1 MVKVGSHGMKIVI
14 PAAGAGKR
22 LYPHTYTKPKPMV
35 FVAGKPII
43 GHILDKAIDLRP
55 EEVIVVV
62 GYMKEPL
69 IAYVDANY
77 RRKFRK
83 ITFVHQEQQLGLGH
97 SIHVAREAIGDSPVM
112 IALGDMI
119 FKGGYREFAEQHRCN
134 GECSGSIGVKE
145 VDSPRHYGIVLADY
159 RGRVKRL
166 VEKPRRSK
174 SKLGI
179 AGVYFIEDTP
189 ALFKALDHVVRRR
202 NGGEVQLTDAL
213 QKAVEAGADYRTFE
227 VNSWYD
233 CGRPESLLEVNRLLL
248 SELKPRPKPA
258 GSSIIIDPVSIGDN
272 VVIESSII
280 GPNVSVSDDCEIR
293 NSIIEDSIVGLHSAV
308 RHMMLRQS
316 ILGDGVVLSGKSNS
330 LNIGDSSTIE
340 F

>member
-1 MVKVGSHGMKIVI
+1 MKIVI

-43 GHILDKAIDLRP
+43 GHILDKAIDMKP
-55 EEVIVVV
+55 EEVVIVV
-62 GYMKEPL
+62 GYMKERL
-69 IAYVDANY
+69 IDYVSENY

-83 ITFVHQEQQLGLGH
+83 ITYVNQEQQLGLGH
-97 SIHVAREAIGDSPVM
+97 SIYVARDAVGDSPVM

-119 FKGGYREFAEQHRCN
+119 FKGGYKEFADLHRCN
-134 GECSGSIGVKE
+134 GECSGSIGVK
-145 VDSPRHYGIVLADY
+145 DIDNPRHYGIVSLDDD
-159 RGRVKRL
+159 GRVKKL
-166 VEKPRRSK
+166 VEKPKRST

-189 ALFKALDHVVRRR
+189 ALFRALEKIVEGRGD
-202 NGGEVQLTDAL
+202 GEVQLTDAL
-213 QKAVEAGADYRTFE
+213 QRAVESGANYRTFE

-233 CGRPESLLEVNRLLL
+233 CGRPASLLEVNRLLL
-248 SELKPRPKPA
+248 AELKPKWKLVEH
-258 GSSIIIDPVSIGDN
+258 SIVIDPVSIGKD
-272 VVIESSII
+272 VVIENSII
-280 GPNVSVSDDCEIR
+280 GPNVSISDNSVIC
-293 NSIIEDSIVGLHSAV
+293 NSIVEDSIVGFHSEV
-308 RHMMLRQS
+308 KHMMLRQS
-316 ILGDGVVLSGKSNS
+316 IVGDGVILSGKSNS

>member
-1 MVKVGSHGMKIVI
+1 MKIVI

-43 GHILDKAIDLRP
+43 GHILDKAIDMRP
-55 EEVIVVV
+55 EEVIIVV
-62 GYMKEPL
+62 GYMKERL
-69 IAYVDANY
+69 IDYVSENY

-83 ITFVHQEQQLGLGH
+83 ISYVNQDEQLGLGH
-97 SIHVAREAIGDSPVM
+97 SIYVAREAVGDSPVM

-119 FKGGYREFAEQHRCN
+119 FKGGYREFADLHRCN
-134 GECSGSIGVKE
+134 GDCSGSIGVKE
-145 VDSPRHYGIVLADY
+145 IDNPRHYGIVSLD
-159 RGRVKRL
+159 RDGRVRKL
-166 VEKPRRSK
+166 VEKPKRSA
-174 SKLGI
+174 SRTGI

-189 ALFKALDHVVRRR
+189 ALFRALERVVRNR
-202 NGGEVQLTDAL
+202 GDGEVQLTDAL
-213 QKAVEAGADYRTFE
+213 QRAVEEGADYRTFE

-248 SELKPRPKPA
+248 SELKPKHKLAER
-258 GSSIIIDPVSIGDN
+258 SIIIDPVSVGKD
-272 VVIESSII
+272 VVIENSII
-280 GPNVSVSDDCEIR
+280 GPNVSISDNCTIR
-293 NSIIEDSIVGLHSAV
+293 NSIIEDSIVGFHSEV
-308 RHMMLRQS
+308 RQMMLRQS
-316 ILGDGVVLSGKSNS
+316 ILGDGVVLHGKSNS

>member
-1 MVKVGSHGMKIVI
+1 MKIVI

-43 GHILDKAIDLRP
+43 GHILDKAIAMKPR
-55 EEVIVVV
+55 EVVIVV
-62 GYMKEPL
+62 GYMKDRL
-69 IAYVDANY
+69 IDYVSENY
-77 RRKFRK
+77 QRKFRK
-83 ITFVHQEQQLGLGH
+83 ITYVSQDEQLGLGH
-97 SIHVAREAIGDSPVM
+97 SIYVAREAVGDSPVM

-119 FKGGYREFAEQHRCN
+119 FKGGYKEFADLHKGN
-134 GECSGSIGVKE
+134 GACSGSIGVKE
-145 VDSPRHYGIVLADY
+145 IDNPRHYGIVTLDQEC
-159 RGRVKRL
+159 RVKNL
-166 VEKPRRSK
+166 VEKPRRSA

-189 ALFKALDHVVRRR
+189 ALFRALEEIVQCR
-202 NGGEVQLTDAL
+202 NGGEIQLTDAL
-213 QKAVEAGADYRTFE
+213 QRSVEQGADYRTFE

-233 CGRPESLLEVNRLLL
+233 CGRPASLLEVNRLLL
-248 SELKPRPKPA
+248 AELKPKWKRVEK
-258 GSSIIIDPVSIGDN
+258 SIIIDPVSIGRD
-272 VVIESSII
+272 VTIENSII
-280 GPNVSVSDDCEIR
+280 GPNVSISDNSTIS
-293 NSIIEDSIVGLHSAV
+293 NSIVEDSIVGFHSEV

-316 ILGDGVVLSGKSNS
+316 IVGDGVVLAGKSNS

>member
-1 MVKVGSHGMKIVI
+1 MKVII

-43 GHILDKAIDLRP
+43 GHILDKMVDIEP

-62 GYMKEPL
+62 GYMKDK
-69 IAYVDANY
+69 IISYVKANY
-77 RRKFRK
+77 SDSFKK
-83 ITFVHQEQQLGLGH
+83 ITFVNQEQQLGLGH
-97 SIHVAREAIGDSPVM
+97 SIFVTRDQVGDSPIL

-119 FKGGYREFAEQHRCN
+119 FRDGYSDFLDQHRRN
-134 GECSGSIGVKE
+134 GDCSGSIGVKLI
-145 VDSPRHYGIVLADY
+145 DNPQHYGIVYL
-159 RGRVKRL
+159 GPGHTIEKL
-166 VEKPRRSK
+166 VEKPESST

-189 ALFKALDHVVRRR
+189 RLFDAIGSLLKT
-202 NGGEVQLTDAL
+202 NNSCEVQLTDAL
-213 QKAVEAGADYRTFE
+213 QLSVENGSVYKTFE

-233 CGRPESLLEVNRLLL
+233 CGRPESLLEVNRILL
-248 SELKPRPKPA
+248 SENTASYNGAKN
-258 GSSIIIDPVSIGDN
+258 SIIIEPVSIGKNAKIDN
-272 VVIESSII
+272 SII
-280 GPNVSVSDDCEIR
+280 GPYVSISDGAAVSS
-293 NSIIEDSIVGLHSAV
+293 SIIEDSIVGNNAEIK
-308 RHMMLRQS
+308 HMMLRYS
-316 ILGDGVVLSGKSNS
+316 IIGDHAVLIGKSNA

>member
-1 MVKVGSHGMKIVI
+1 MKIVI

-43 GHILDKAIDLRP
+43 GHILDKAIDMKP
-55 EEVIVVV
+55 EEVVIVV
-62 GYMKEPL
+62 GYMKERL
-69 IAYVDANY
+69 IDYVKENY

-83 ITFVHQEQQLGLGH
+83 ITYVDQDEQLGLGH
-97 SIHVAREAIGDSPVM
+97 SIYVARTAVGDSPVM

-119 FKGGYREFAEQHRCN
+119 FKGGYKAFADLHRCN
-134 GECSGSIGVKE
+134 GSCSGSIGVKE
-145 VDSPRHYGIVLADY
+145 IDNPRHYGIVTLDEG
-159 RGRVKRL
+159 GRVTKL
-166 VEKPRRSK
+166 VEKPKRST

-189 ALFKALDHVVRRR
+189 ALFKALGKIVRNRSE
-202 NGGEVQLTDAL
+202 GEVQLTDAL
-213 QKAVEAGADYRTFE
+213 QKSVEGGADYRTFE

-233 CGRPESLLEVNRLLL
+233 CGRPASLLEVNRLLL
-248 SELKPRPKPA
+248 AELKPKWKLTER
-258 GSSIIIDPVSIGDN
+258 SIIIDPVSIGKD
-272 VVIESSII
+272 VLIENSII
-280 GPNVSVSDDCEIR
+280 GPNVSISDNCEIR
-293 NSIIEDSIVGLHSAV
+293 NSIIEDSIVGFQSDV
-308 RHMMLRQS
+308 RHMMLRGS
-316 ILGDGVVLSGKSNS
+316 ILGDGVVLSGKSKS

>member
-1 MVKVGSHGMKIVI
+1 MKIVI
-14 PAAGAGKR
+14 PAAGTGKR

-43 GHILDKAIDLRP
+43 GHILDKAVDMKP
-55 EEVIVVV
+55 EEVVIVV

-69 IAYVDANY
+69 IDYVSANY

-83 ITFVHQEQQLGLGH
+83 ITYVNQDEQLGLGH
-97 SIHVAREAIGDSPVM
+97 SIYVAREAVGDSPVM

-119 FKGGYREFAEQHRCN
+119 FKGGYKEFADLHRCN
-134 GECSGSIGVKE
+134 GKCSGSIGVKE
-145 VDSPRHYGIVLADY
+145 IDNPRHYGIVTVDHT
-159 RGRVKRL
+159 GRVKKL
-166 VEKPRRSK
+166 VEKPKRST
-174 SKLGI
+174 SHTGI

-189 ALFKALDHVVRRR
+189 SLFKALERVVCNR
-202 NGGEVQLTDAL
+202 GDGEVQLTDAL

-248 SELKPRPKPA
+248 AELKPKWKLTER
-258 GSSIIIDPVSIGDN
+258 SIIVDPVAIGKD
-272 VVIESSII
+272 VVIENSII
-280 GPNVSVSDDCEIR
+280 GPNVSISDGSKIC
-293 NSIIEDSIVGLHSAV
+293 NSFIEDSIVGFHSEV
-308 RHMMLRQS
+308 HQMMLRQS
-316 ILGDGVVLSGKSNS
+316 IVGDGVVLRGKANA

>member
-1 MVKVGSHGMKIVI
+1 MKIVI

-43 GHILDKAIDLRP
+43 GHILDKAIDMKP
-55 EEVIVVV
+55 EEVVIVV
-62 GYMKEPL
+62 GYMKERL
-69 IAYVDANY
+69 IDYVKENY
-77 RRKFRK
+77 RRKFKK
-83 ITFVHQEQQLGLGH
+83 ITYVDQNEQLGLGH
-97 SIHVAREAIGDSPVM
+97 SIYVAREAVGDSPVM

-119 FKGGYREFAEQHRCN
+119 FKGGYKEFADLHRSN
-134 GECSGSIGVKE
+134 GSCSGSIGVKE
-145 VDSPRHYGIVLADY
+145 VDNPKHYGIVTLDEN
-159 RGRVKRL
+159 GRITKL
-166 VEKPRRSK
+166 VEKPKRSM

-189 ALFKALDHVVRRR
+189 ALFKALGKIVR
-202 NGGEVQLTDAL
+202 NHGEGEVQLTDAL
-213 QKAVEAGADYRTFE
+213 QKAVEGGADYRTFE

-233 CGRPESLLEVNRLLL
+233 CGRPASLLEVNRLLL
-248 SELKPRPKPA
+248 AELKPKWKLTER
-258 GSSIIIDPVSIGDN
+258 SILIDPVSIGKD
-272 VVIESSII
+272 VVIENSII
-280 GPNVSVSDDCEIR
+280 GPNVSISDNCEIR
-293 NSIIEDSIVGLHSAV
+293 NSIIEDSILGFQSDV
-308 RHMMLRQS
+308 RHMMLRGS

>member
-1 MVKVGSHGMKIVI
+1 MKVLI

-43 GHILDKAIDLRP
+43 GHILDKAVDLKP
-55 EEVIVVV
+55 ESVVIVV
-62 GYMKEPL
+62 GYMKDKL
-69 IAYVDANY
+69 IDYVDDHY
-77 RRKFRK
+77 RKKFRD
-83 ITFVHQEQQLGLGH
+83 IVYVTQEQQLGLGH
-97 SIHVAREAIGDSPVM
+97 SILVAADAVGDSPVM

-119 FKGGYREFAEQHRCN
+119 FKGGYKEFADLHHCN
-134 GECSGSIGVKE
+134 GTCSGSIGVKE
-145 VDSPRHYGIVLADY
+145 IEDPRHYGIVSLDSK
-159 RGRVKRL
+159 GRVAKL
-166 VEKPRRSK
+166 VEKPKRAASR
-174 SKLGI
+174 LGI

-189 ALFKALDHVVRRR
+189 SLFKALEHVMRRR
-202 NGGEVQLTDAL
+202 SNGEVQLTDGL
-213 QKAVEAGADYRTFE
+213 QKAVEAGAHYRTFE

-248 SELKPRPKPA
+248 SELKPKWKLA
-258 GSSIIIDPVSIGDN
+258 EKSIVIDPVSIGKD
-272 VVIESSII
+272 VVIENSII
-280 GPNVSVSDDCEIR
+280 GPNVSIDDGCSIR
-293 NSIIEDSIVGLHSAV
+293 NSIIEDSIVGLHSDV

-316 ILGDGVVLSGKSNS
+316 ILGDGVVLSGKSNA

>member
-1 MVKVGSHGMKIVI
+1 MKIVI

-43 GHILDKAIDLRP
+43 GHILDKAVDMRP
-55 EEVIVVV
+55 EEVIIVV

-69 IAYVDANY
+69 IDYVNANY
-77 RRKFRK
+77 LQRFRK
-83 ITFVHQEQQLGLGH
+83 ITYVNQDEQLGLGH
-97 SIHVAREAIGDSPVM
+97 SIYVAREAVGDSPVM

-119 FKGGYREFAEQHRCN
+119 FKGGYKEFADLHRCN
-134 GECSGSIGVKE
+134 GNCSGSIGVKE
-145 VDSPRHYGIVLADY
+145 IDNPRHYGIATLD
-159 RGRVKRL
+159 RDGRVKRL
-166 VEKPRRSK
+166 VEKPKRSA
-174 SKLGI
+174 SRVGI
-179 AGVYFIEDTP
+179 AGVYFIEDTRG
-189 ALFKALDHVVRRR
+189 LFKALERVVR
-202 NGGEVQLTDAL
+202 NSGDSEVQLTDGL
-213 QKAVEAGADYRTFE
+213 QKAVEDGANYRTFE

-248 SELKPRPKPA
+248 AELKPKWKLTER
-258 GSSIIIDPVSIGDN
+258 SIIIDPVSIGKD
-272 VVIESSII
+272 VVIENSII
-280 GPNVSVSDDCEIR
+280 GPNVSISDSSTIS
-293 NSIIEDSIVGLHSAV
+293 NSIVEDSIVGFHSEV

-316 ILGDGVVLSGKSNS
+316 IVGDGVVLHGKANA

>member
-1 MVKVGSHGMKIVI
+1 MKIVI

-43 GHILDKAIDLRP
+43 GHILDKALDMKP
-55 EEVIVVV
+55 EEVIIVV
-62 GYMKEPL
+62 GYMKDRL
-69 IAYVDANY
+69 IDYVSENY

-83 ITFVHQEQQLGLGH
+83 ITYVNQEEQLGLGH
-97 SIHVAREAIGDSPVM
+97 SIYVAREAVDESPVM

-119 FKGGYREFAEQHRCN
+119 FKGGYKEFADLHRCN

-145 VDSPRHYGIVLADY
+145 IDNPRHYGIVFLDGD
-159 RGRVKRL
+159 GRVKKL
-166 VEKPRRSK
+166 VEKPKRST
-174 SKLGI
+174 SRLGI

-189 ALFKALDHVVRRR
+189 SLFKALDKVVRNRG
-202 NGGEVQLTDAL
+202 NGEVQLTDAL
-213 QKAVEAGADYRTFE
+213 QTAVEGGANYRTFE

-248 SELKPRPKPA
+248 SELRPKWKLVEN
-258 GSSIIIDPVSIGDN
+258 SIIIDPVSIGND
-272 VVIESSII
+272 VTIENSII
-280 GPNVSVSDDCEIR
+280 GPNVSISDNCEIR
-293 NSIIEDSIVGLHSAV
+293 NSIIEDSIVGLHSDV

-316 ILGDGVVLSGKSNS
+316 ILGDGVILSGKSNS